1 MDEGSGQASH
11 GQQIYTCSHGQNDN
25 DWRRDLDGGRQRG
38 GVAPESL
45 VGRLTLPHA
54 TRLDPTGAR
63 EVSGGGEDVWSTSGK
78 VPSPTGICY
87 STLLCDGDAASVC
100 FGRADQIWVCSA
112 LHLGGGRWASCG
124 EDPRFGTCWEGMV
137 AVLTSPD
144 LSRRGSD
151 PGVVWLSWSVVA

>member
-1 MDEGSGQASH
+1 LQLQLAGLSQMDEGSGQASH

-45 VGRLTLPHA
+45 VSRLTLPHA
-54 TRLDPTGAR
+54 TRLDPTGAK

-112 LHLGGGRWASCG
+112 LHLGGAVGKLRRRSSLWDLLGRDG
-124 EDPRFGTCWEGMV
+124 G
-137 AVLTSPD
+137 SPD
-144 LSRRGSD
+144 QS
-151 PGVVWLSWSVVA
+151 